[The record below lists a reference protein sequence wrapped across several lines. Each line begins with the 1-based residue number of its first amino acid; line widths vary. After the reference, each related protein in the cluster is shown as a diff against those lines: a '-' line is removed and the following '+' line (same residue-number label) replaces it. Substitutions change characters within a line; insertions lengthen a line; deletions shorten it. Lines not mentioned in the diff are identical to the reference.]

1 MEKEEK
7 AMQLID
13 DCNKCIN
20 DGTTDRFRS
29 YEEGVKDAL
38 DWVYCG
44 GDMPMIM
51 LDNEEDK
58 L

>member
-1 MEKEEK
+1 MEEKEKK

-20 DGTTDRFRS
+20 DGTTDSFRS

-51 LDNEEDK
+51 LDNEEE
-58 L
+58 